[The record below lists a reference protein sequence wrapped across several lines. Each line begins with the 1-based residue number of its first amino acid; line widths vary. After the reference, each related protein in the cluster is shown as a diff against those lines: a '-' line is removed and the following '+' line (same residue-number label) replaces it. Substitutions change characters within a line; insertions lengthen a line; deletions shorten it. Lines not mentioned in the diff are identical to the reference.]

1 MLVVCYVKFRKNL
14 LEEFRDIFEFPQK
27 GTVEPLGTDTSLTQ
41 RPGHNGCPEI
51 FPKYDN
57 AVERDRR
64 KQQRIDNAGQPSAV
78 NSRVLYGNLINQSI
92 NQQTLFTLEFTV

>member
-1 MLVVCYVKFRKNL
+1 MKFRKNL

-57 AVERDRR
+57 AVERDWR

-92 NQQTLFTLEFTV
+92 NQ